1 MQEQKT
7 GSGLTFK
14 YVLYTRLY
22 MRVMDQWRT
31 RISNTVRQRE
41 VVTRGKSK
49 AEGSAYSNLD
59 NADQFYVV
67 VSK

>member
-14 YVLYTRLY
+14 YVLYTRLFI
-22 MRVMDQWRT
+22 RVMDQWLT
-31 RISNTVRQRE
+31 RILNTIRQGE
-41 VVTRGKSK
+41 VIARGKSK
-49 AEGSAYSNLD
+49 AEGSADSDLD